1 MSLFNTAC
9 LHVRFFVC
17 YLVSELCTQPFCSV
31 TKSMW
36 RSIETDVKYSLLD
49 QHCSELLLLLFYK
62 LFFHLELVFS
72 KSYDSLTLNYLLFP
86 VMIIR
91 STNSELC

>member
-1 MSLFNTAC
+1 MSFFNTAC

-17 YLVSELCTQPFCSV
+17 YLVSQLCTQPFCSV

-36 RSIETDVKYSLLD
+36 RSIETEVKYSLLD

-62 LFFHLELVFS
+62 LFFDLELVFS
-72 KSYDSLTLNYLLFP
+72 KSHDSLTLNYLVFP

-91 STNSELC
+91 STNSGLC